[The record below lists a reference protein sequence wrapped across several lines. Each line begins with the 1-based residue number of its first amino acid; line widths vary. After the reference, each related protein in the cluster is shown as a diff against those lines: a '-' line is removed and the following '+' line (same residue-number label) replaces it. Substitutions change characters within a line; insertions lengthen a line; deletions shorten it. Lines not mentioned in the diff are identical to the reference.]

1 MSKDVSRGRPNLLNK
16 EERINRIIA
25 VLANLQ
31 QRKGGVL
38 RFKDI
43 HEEFVKKRI
52 ISNIKYRGNTRR
64 LLRKLIEMGYLEQLE
79 RGEYRLKVAPKPFQ
93 VIELI
98 KEIQE
103 SYGDGM
109 IYEWRVGGQFWTLA
123 EGAIFGLPRNIDENP
138 IYKLILEVLILR
150 LANIF
155 NAIVELGIA
164 AKASKGI
171 KSAPI
176 PYMAV
181 REFLLNSLPHVV
193 GERSGIDGDGLPAED
208 VLELYRRLLEDMPDE
223 VNGQPVLT
231 DIIEK
236 YIDVGKKLLNNSVNI
251 SGSLDET
258 LIESN
263 EDREV
268 WSKARELEKIVLV
281 AHPPRHLIDE
291 NEDERELYE
300 LVKESI
306 EKGYSDAMMLAH
318 LKVYDEDVVERV
330 MNNLKP
336 MLGRKRKSDLMQ
348 LYKLARAGM
357 VLDSVVASYLLFK
370 KRKGKPKYIEYED
383 ELFGKVVEI
392 NRFADKTE
400 EEVLSELREKLEDA
414 KRRGYTIKDMVKG
427 IWLSDWSLNI
437 VPRFT
442 FIHYDGSEDI
452 VNFVKKSVRET
463 FEAIG
468 IGVPR
473 NFDALI
479 EEGHKLIKDL
489 DELLKS
495 DTKRVMASLRE
506 ALTEPSRED
515 DAHE

>member
-1 MSKDVSRGRPNLLNK
+1 MSKNVSRGRPNLLNK

-52 ISNIKYRGNTRR
+52 ISNTKYRGNTRR

-79 RGEYRLKVAPKPFQ
+79 RGEYGLKVAPKPFQ

-98 KEIQE
+98 KEIEE

-155 NAIVELGIA
+155 NAIVELGIS
-164 AKASKGI
+164 AKASKDI

-176 PYMAV
+176 PYMVV
-181 REFLLNSLPHVV
+181 REFILNSLPHVI
-193 GERSGIDGDGLPAED
+193 GEHSGIDRDGLPAED
-208 VLELYRRLLEDMPDE
+208 VLELYRRLLEDMPNE
-223 VNGQPVLT
+223 VNRQPVLT

-236 YIDVGKKLLNNSVNI
+236 YIDVGKKLLSN
-251 SGSLDET
+251 LLEEA
-258 LIESN
+258 LIEGD

-281 AHPPRHLIDE
+281 AHPPRRLIDE
-291 NEDERELYE
+291 NEDERELYK

-318 LKVYDEDVVERV
+318 IKVYDEDVVERV

-336 MLGRKRKSDLMQ
+336 MLGRKRNNVLMQ

-370 KRKGKPKYIEYED
+370 KRKGKLTKYIEYED
-383 ELFGKVVEI
+383 ELLGKVVEN

-400 EEVLSELREKLEDA
+400 EEVLSELREKLENA
-414 KRRGYTIKDMVKG
+414 KRRGYTIKDMIKG

-473 NFDALI
+473 NFNTLI
-479 EEGHKLIKDL
+479 EEGHKLVKEL
-489 DELLKS
+489 DESLKR
-495 DTKRVMASLRE
+495 DTKRVMAPLKD
-506 ALTEPSRED
+506 ALTEPPRED
-515 DAHE
+515 NAHE